1 MILVSLVRVVKS
13 LPPSASSALVIMRR
27 RRYDQGMTD
36 RLSAYTYI
44 PAKQNGRDFKNVL
57 QNYNSN
63 ETATLYD
70 EDENSAD
77 AIDPDCR
84 YSLAVVVYVCFCTP
98 QLDRRLYRWILSHV
112 QRKS

>member
-1 MILVSLVRVVKS
+1 MEVKS
-13 LPPSASSALVIMRR
+13 LPPSASSALVIMQR

-44 PAKQNGRDFKNVL
+44 PAKQNGRDFKK
-57 QNYNSN
+57 
-63 ETATLYD
+63 
-70 EDENSAD
+70 
-77 AIDPDCR
+77 PH
-84 YSLAVVVYVCFCTP
+84 VYKIKILTKRPHSKMKMRILLTQSILIVAFIGRGCLRVFCTP